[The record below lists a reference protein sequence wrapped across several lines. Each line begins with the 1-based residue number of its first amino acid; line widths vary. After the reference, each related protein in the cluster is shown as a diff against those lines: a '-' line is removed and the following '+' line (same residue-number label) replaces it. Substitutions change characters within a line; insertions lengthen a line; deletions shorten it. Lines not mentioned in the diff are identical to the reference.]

1 MRLWFK
7 IFLLNFLV
15 ILSLGIM
22 MGLAIRGVVID
33 SMRDEFLRQGTSI
46 AKNFADRIAVSIIV
60 GDRYDIEKA
69 AQEVTRTEKDIAYI
83 YLTGFDGRL
92 LFHTFHEGHPPD
104 ILDWNPVRI
113 SDTPTTRLLDTEEG
127 LIRDIGLQIV
137 EGMLAELHIG
147 LSEERLA
154 GTLTTIRTLM
164 LIIMAVVIIL
174 GCVLSLALSRRVTK
188 PLEILVGF
196 TQSLSR
202 GEFGQQVKVHARDE
216 AGDLAETFNEL
227 SKKLEIYRENTEE
240 HYRQMLQAEKL
251 TALGRLSAGLAH
263 EIRNPLTS
271 IKSLFQSFE
280 KKPDVSDEDIKIV
293 LTAVDQMDGLVTKFL
308 GFARSESFHF
318 GTVYPN
324 ALLKQVVDLTQFQ
337 TRTHNIELE
346 FDLEKLLQIQGDGS
360 MIRQALLNLIMNA
373 IEAMPEGG
381 RLSLATKTMNDQIEI
396 SITDTGFG
404 IPEDIRDFIFDP
416 FFTTKTEGTGLGLG
430 IAYNIAQL
438 HQGNISFVS
447 NATGTTFFLRL
458 PIQS

>member
-251 TALGRLSAGLAH
+251 TALGRLSAGLA
-263 EIRNPLTS
+263 
-271 IKSLFQSFE
+271 
-280 KKPDVSDEDIKIV
+280 
-293 LTAVDQMDGLVTKFL
+293 TKY
-308 GFARSESFHF
+308 A
-318 GTVYPN
+318 T
-324 ALLKQVVDLTQFQ
+324 LL
-337 TRTHNIELE
+337 
-346 FDLEKLLQIQGDGS
+346 
-360 MIRQALLNLIMNA
+360 
-373 IEAMPEGG
+373 
-381 RLSLATKTMNDQIEI
+381 
-396 SITDTGFG
+396 
-404 IPEDIRDFIFDP
+404 
-416 FFTTKTEGTGLGLG
+416 
-430 IAYNIAQL
+430 
-438 HQGNISFVS
+438 
-447 NATGTTFFLRL
+447 L
-458 PIQS
+458 P